1 MINWKGYVPDLIPLF
16 WRYTDD
22 SVHKVLTAAEDSLK
36 DLFQDVETRYKALAI
51 ETCEDYKPELLRP
64 MYLYMLTDD
73 DGRFPEAQWK
83 KFKEYQKKFFRD
95 RYFIYPESP
104 DPGTLLW
111 KSIQEITDCTALYN
125 GITVTKD
132 TGYFW
137 IETPDGGG
145 PGTIVF
151 KTNPFDVFLGRW
163 TETEITAPWK
173 RTYRCRRLVLWVS
186 GLNMSESVMETH
198 YADLIS
204 TPEVIDMF
212 RDDGALS
219 AFVYN
224 FYRTLYR
231 GATQMSIAAF
241 VNSLAGYDYIKSDYE
256 TVGTWGVSY
265 DPETGTE
272 LNRWLLT
279 DKNKY
284 YLPFDVNF
292 GRWVKPGAVLPK
304 YTPLAR
310 LLDVYSYDEDP
321 DWIFDP
327 TTGAAGYLEGVITT
341 RGGVPGATDNPFFM
355 FAAEQPNPP
364 RFDLCRQLERRNLYS
379 QEGNPVNHFQTLEEG
394 LWHNLVGR
402 NIVYVVFRDQELYEK
417 YCNVIYDLLLEVV
430 PIHVHC
436 IVDYELDGWF
446 FYDPELTDETG
457 VTWFA
462 DEDFKLIEDPEQT
475 DKLYYELSI
484 YHPMAADAP
493 DGEGNI
499 FEYQDTVEVIGRAP
513 SGSKIRMWLIDSDST
528 HAPHT
533 LTDLE
538 TGLQILEI
546 VGDGLFKF
554 SFKIT
559 EDFAPRNA
567 VLKLECIQEEETE
580 MPERYATAPIRIVPH
595 ALWFTSIPGHG
606 DTPAYALQ
614 NYAYTLSGRAD
625 ENASEGLS
633 VTLTWPHRAE
643 PVPGETI
650 YSVTV
655 QLDHNHEF
663 QYTIPGG
670 DEDQPPVGVYEV
682 RAEIV
687 NGTRDRY
694 SAGEERFTNTPAAV
708 EINCLPTIFHL
719 DTSTQ
724 YRGAGLRND
733 VLLDFPLQPVTPDNT
748 VVIRTPHSGDRLY
761 IGTTT
766 AVMGLATFDDGT
778 EVRLYKTVDGTDT
791 LIGITTALNRRFLF
805 DWPVIGDDGQVSI
818 KAVCGNAEASVD
830 VTLAIVLAIDIPV
843 ADSPITADIP
853 MGYRVRSSVYETAHI
868 QIDDLVSD
876 EITFIDGVAE
886 GTLTVSGE
894 QVTLGTIFK
903 VTEGGEVQI
912 SDTMPV
918 VLTCIG
924 GSRTES
930 VNLILK
936 KADNNFIMTPST
948 AAVSWRPGVQQQYET
963 SLTATT
969 SASGW
974 KPERNDSN
982 ETNITAATSAS
993 GEVVT
998 D

>member
-173 RTYRCRRLVLWVS
+173 RTYRCRRLVLRVS

-310 LLDVYSYDEDP
+310 LLDVYSYDDDP
-321 DWIFDP
+321 DWIFDS
-327 TTGAAGYLEGVITT
+327 TTGAAGYLEGVVTT
-341 RGGVPGATDNPFFM
+341 RGGASGAVDNPFFM
-355 FAAEQPNPP
+355 FATDQPNPP
-364 RFDLCRQLERRNLYS
+364 RFDLCRQLERRNLSS
-379 QEGNPVNHFQTLEEG
+379 QEGSPVNHFQTLEEG

-462 DEDFKLIEDPEQT
+462 DEDFKLIEDPEGK
-475 DKLYYELSI
+475 DIYGELSI
-484 YHPMAADAP
+484 YHPLPADEENVYHY
-493 DGEGNI
+493 G
-499 FEYQDTVEVIGRAP
+499 DTVSVIGRAP
-513 SGSKIRMWLIDSDST
+513 VNSLVKL
-528 HAPHT
+528 T
-533 LTDLE
+533 LTDSGGSTFTPESLE
-538 TGLQILEI
+538 PALLPNPFY
-546 VGDGLFKF
+546 VYGDGLFEF
-554 SFKIT
+554 DFKVIET
-559 EDFAPRNA
+559 LLPRNA
-567 VLKLECIQEEETE
+567 VLRLTIV
-580 MPERYATAPIRIVPH
+580 PEDGEDSDPRAAEVPVRIVEHTLDFSTPSGSYAWH
-595 ALWFTSIPGHG
+595 GYDFTLTGTTDAPDGHW
-606 DTPAYALQ
+606 
-614 NYAYTLSGRAD
+614 
-625 ENASEGLS
+625 
-633 VTLTWPHRAE
+633 VKLTWPGDPTDPGSATVEAE
-643 PVPGETI
+643 VHVTGGVFTYTTDSLPAGE
-650 YSVTV
+650 YTV
-655 QLDHNHEF
+655 YAD
-663 QYTIPGG
+663 
-670 DEDQPPVGVYEV
+670 V
-682 RAEIV
+682 R
-687 NGTRDRY
+687 NGTRRSG
-694 SAGEERFTNTPAAV
+694 SAGEDRFTDRPASV
-708 EINCLPTIFHL
+708 SLRVMPNEIDYAECTLYEG
-719 DTSTQ
+719 S
-724 YRGAGLRND
+724 GLRD
-733 VLLDFPLQPVTPDNT
+733 DF
-748 VVIRTPHSGDRLY
+748 
-761 IGTTT
+761 
-766 AVMGLATFDDGT
+766 
-778 EVRLYKTVDGTDT
+778 
-791 LIGITTALNRRFLF
+791 
-805 DWPVIGDDGQVSI
+805 
-818 KAVCGNAEASVD
+818 
-830 VTLAIVLAIDIPV
+830 
-843 ADSPITADIP
+843 
-853 MGYRVRSSVYETAHI
+853 
-868 QIDDLVSD
+868 
-876 EITFIDGVAE
+876 EITYP
-886 GTLTVSGE
+886 
-894 QVTLGTIFK
+894 
-903 VTEGGEVQI
+903 VQ
-912 SDTMPV
+912 DPD
-918 VLTCIG
+918 
-924 GSRTES
+924 E
-930 VNLILK
+930 
-936 KADNNFIMTPST
+936 
-948 AAVSWRPGVQQQYET
+948 E
-963 SLTATT
+963 
-969 SASGW
+969 
-974 KPERNDSN
+974 E
-982 ETNITAATSAS
+982 E
-993 GEVVT
+993 
-998 D
+998 